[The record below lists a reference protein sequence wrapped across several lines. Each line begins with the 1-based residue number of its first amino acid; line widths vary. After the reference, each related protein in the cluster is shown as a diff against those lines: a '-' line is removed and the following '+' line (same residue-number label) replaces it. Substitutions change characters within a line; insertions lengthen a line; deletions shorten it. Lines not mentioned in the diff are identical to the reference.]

1 MQTFQ
6 HPVEKTTVTEGWQPN
21 IDLLKRTLVSQGVT
35 LYPDSEERLAQVP
48 DEHFDIVTNSHG
60 GLPIRDIARVLRS
73 HGLFVSQQ
81 VGGLCENEFH

>member
-35 LYPDSEERLAQVP
+35 LYPDSEEAQ
-48 DEHFDIVTNSHG
+48 
-60 GLPIRDIARVLRS
+60 RVLQA
-73 HGLFVSQQ
+73 GC
-81 VGGLCENEFH
+81 GGE